1 MIRII
6 VGPLEVNCY
15 LIWDNNTKE
24 AICIDPGGD
33 TDKIIA
39 AIENK
44 GLKLSYI
51 VNTHGHFDHTGGNA
65 KLKDMT
71 RAALAIHSYDT
82 SMLKDSISQGTF
94 FGVSVDASP
103 PPDLLLKDGDML
115 KVGDLSITVIH
126 TPGHT
131 MGSISLYVAEEDIIF
146 TGDTLFAGSIGR
158 TDMPGGSY
166 TDIIRSI
173 KDKLLIYKDNIRVLP
188 GHGTETTIGW
198 ERENNQFLN

>member
-1 MIRII
+1 MTRII

-15 LIWDNNTKE
+15 LIWDNDTKE
-24 AICIDPGGD
+24 AVCIDPGGD

-39 AIENK
+39 AIESK

-65 KLKDMT
+65 KLKDRT
-71 RAALAIHSYDT
+71 RAALAIHSDDT

-94 FGVSVDASP
+94 FGVTVDASP
-103 PPDLLLKDGDML
+103 PPDLLLNDGDIL
-115 KVGDLSITVIH
+115 TVGDLSMTVIH

-173 KDKLLIYKDNIRVLP
+173 KDKLLIYKDTIKVLP

-198 ERENNQFLN
+198 ERATNQFLN